1 MSDANR
7 PTIPG
12 LDGHWFGVGDAQLH
26 LVDAVSAGG
35 GVDPVAD
42 HCCVEVDDLDAARA
56 ELVAAGIELAE
67 GAQGPV
73 AQIWITD
80 PVGRVIE
87 LQQAR

>member
-1 MSDANR
+1 M
-7 PTIPG
+7 
-12 LDGHWFGVGDAQLH
+12 
-26 LVDAVSAGG
+26 
-35 GVDPVAD
+35 AD
-42 HCCVEVDDLDAARA
+42 HWCVEVDDLDAARA
-56 ELVAAGIELAE
+56 ELAAAGTELVE